1 MSYSTGRIL
10 LSSQREGQIA
20 RYRSLALLGV
30 PLAAVLLQIYLPLL
44 LPFLSFLELPLLVV
58 LYFSLMRRSQVG
70 GIVMGAFVGLA
81 QDSLSTNPLG
91 MFGIVKTLVGYF
103 GSSVG
108 VRLDVENVFI
118 RLVMTFFFYCF
129 HQLLYWVMS
138 RALLAQAVVLDVQK
152 MIVTGVLNT
161 LVGLALYHV
170 LDRLRERT

>member
-20 RYRSLALLGV
+20 RYRPLALVGV

-58 LYFSLMRRSQVG
+58 IYFSLMRRSPVG
-70 GIVMGAFVGLA
+70 GIVMGALVGLA

-129 HQLLYWVMS
+129 HQLLYWLMS
-138 RALLAQAVVLDVQK
+138 RALLAQSVVFDVQK
-152 MIVTGVLNT
+152 TLVLGLLNT
-161 LVGLALYHV
+161 IVAIALYHF
-170 LDRLRERT
+170 LDRLRERS

>member
-20 RYRSLALLGV
+20 RYRPLVLVGV

-58 LYFSLMRRSQVG
+58 IYFSLMRRSPVG
-70 GIVMGAFVGLA
+70 GIVMGALVGLA

-91 MFGIVKTLVGYF
+91 MFGIVKTLVAYF

-108 VRLDVENVFI
+108 VRLDVENVLI

-129 HQLLYWVMS
+129 HQLLYWLMS
-138 RALLAQAVVLDVQK
+138 RALLAQAVVFDVQK
-152 MIVTGVLNT
+152 TLVLGLLNT
-161 LVGLALYHV
+161 IVGVALYHF
-170 LDRLRERT
+170 LDRLRERS